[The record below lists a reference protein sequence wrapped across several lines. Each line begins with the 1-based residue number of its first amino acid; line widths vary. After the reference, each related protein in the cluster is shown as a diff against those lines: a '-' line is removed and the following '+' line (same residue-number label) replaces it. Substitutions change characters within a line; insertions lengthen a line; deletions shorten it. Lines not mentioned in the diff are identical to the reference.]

1 MVLRNLHSPFLSSCD
16 LEPPIRSFFSPLL
29 LISKYSKFAR
39 MLANKILVTLSR
51 EMKRSAR
58 GSTWNPTFYTGIAAR
73 NTRRRR
79 TKEHPRE
86 YLLDASINRVPVATR
101 ARFFHR
107 WKVRCDAWIGRSAG
121 KRPRSWPVS
130 PWFSLRVSVS
140 KRVLSYSFFS
150 PPPALSTS
158 ETFLRRGNFSR
169 WKILFFFSLSLSLFL
184 RFSRDGIPLWKKFFV
199 ILMYN
204 TRSSGITRS

>member
-58 GSTWNPTFYTGIAAR
+58 RSTWNPTFYTGIAAR

-140 KRVLSYSFFS
+140 KRVLSYSFF
-150 PPPALSTS
+150 PPLPLYPRA
-158 ETFLRRGNFSR
+158 RRFYEEEISQDERSFS
-169 WKILFFFSLSLSLFL
+169 FSLSLFL
-184 RFSRDGIPLWKKFFV
+184 FSRDFLEMGFLSGK
-199 ILMYN
+199 N
-204 TRSSGITRS
+204 SS